1 MLRKIKDILG
11 IEGVKIVLVLEDS
24 YLIKEGLISGQL
36 LFSSQNDKTIES
48 IHVKLVEKYKRG
60 RGDNVLVNM
69 YTLGSL
75 ELQLNMPISK
85 GENKVIDFELPFAL
99 MKSDMDRLEDGS
111 LVSRPFV
118 WLAKKLKNVN
128 SSYHVEAEAIIHG
141 TKLHPLDKKPVELK

>member
-111 LVSRPFV
+111 FVSRPFV